1 MSVVTTA
8 NKQTFRNYMQF
19 FVGQLISMLGS
30 NILSFVMIWWVTVN
44 YENPIYLSLIY
55 FFAVGTRV
63 IINPIGGVFADRWNR
78 KKIIIISDSL
88 IVLCSLFF
96 FIIMTYQSYMGEM
109 TTLWLII
116 VVVFISAV
124 IGAFQGPAVFSIIPL
139 MIPKDKLSR
148 VNGLRFVLFGAIT
161 IIGPAVGAILYEIW
175 PINYII
181 LIDVLTWA
189 IALTPLILLKIPPT
203 PREEKEKPEE
213 KKPSFLTEFREGF
226 NYMRKLKGL
235 LALALIA
242 TFINGFEQPL
252 FTLRPAFIKY
262 LHEGTAT
269 DLAIVVAAGQI
280 AMFSSGV
287 FLTIKKEW
295 KKHTVILMVALYV
308 QIAGILIQSF
318 APIGKIW
325 FIAMGAVVTSLTFPF
340 TNVMI
345 QTIFQVVIAPD
356 KQGRVGSI
364 VGSIGSAITPIAM
377 LVSGP
382 IANAIG
388 YVPLFVGSIIIGG
401 VIITGI
407 WVFSNLGHL
416 DKQVEEIKQKEREA
430 KELEEKIVPI
440 EREIEEIPTAIF
452 TSED

>member
-1 MSVVTTA
+1 
-8 NKQTFRNYMQF
+8 MQF

-63 IINPIGGVFADRWNR
+63 IVNPIGGVFADRWNR
-78 KKIIIISDSL
+78 KKIIIVADSL
-88 IVLCSLFF
+88 IVLFSLCF
-96 FIIMTYQSYMGEM
+96 FIIMTFQSSMSEM

-116 VVVFISAV
+116 VVVFFSAIV
-124 IGAFQGPAVFSIIPL
+124 GAFQGPAVFSIIPL
-139 MIPKDKLSR
+139 MIPKEKLSR

-161 IIGPAVGAILYEIW
+161 IAGPAIGAILYDLW

-203 PREEKEKPEE
+203 PREEKVKLEE
-213 KKPSFLTEFREGF
+213 KKPSFLTEFKEGLS
-226 NYMRKLKGL
+226 YMRKIKGL

-252 FTLRPAFIKY
+252 FTLRPAFVKY
-262 LHEGTAT
+262 LHNGTAT
-269 DLAIVVAAGQI
+269 DLAIVVAAGQA
-280 AMFSSGV
+280 AMFTSGI

-295 KKHTVILMVALYV
+295 KKHTVILMIALYI
-308 QIAGILIQSF
+308 QIAGIILQSL
-318 APIGKIW
+318 APVGMIW
-325 FIAMGAVVTSLTFPF
+325 FIAMGAAVTSLTFPF

-345 QTIFQVVIAPD
+345 QTIFQIVISPD

-364 VGSIGSAITPIAM
+364 VGSIASAITPVAM

-388 YVPLFVGSIIIGG
+388 YVPLFVGSISIGG
-401 VIITGI
+401 VIITALWI
-407 WVFSNLGHL
+407 FTDLGHL
-416 DKQVEEIKQKEREA
+416 DLKVEELKEKERKI
-430 KELEEKIVPI
+430 KELEEQIPV
-440 EREIEEIPTAIF
+440 EEIEVKDVPTTVI
-452 TSED
+452 TTED

>member
-1 MSVVTTA
+1 MSTVVTA

-19 FVGQLISMLGS
+19 FIGQLISMLGS

-63 IINPIGGVFADRWNR
+63 IVNPIGGVFADRWNR
-78 KKIIIISDSL
+78 KKIIIVADSL
-88 IVLCSLFF
+88 IVLCSLCF
-96 FIIMTYQSYMGEM
+96 FIIMTFQSSMGEM

-116 VVVFISAV
+116 VVVFFSAI

-139 MIPKDKLSR
+139 MIPKEKLSR

-161 IIGPAVGAILYEIW
+161 IIGPAVGAILYDLW

-189 IALTPLILLKIPPT
+189 LALTPLILLKIPPT
-203 PREEKEKPEE
+203 PREEKLKPAE
-213 KKPSFLTEFREGF
+213 KKPSFLTEFREGLR
-226 NYMRKLKGL
+226 YMRKIKGL

-262 LHEGTAT
+262 LHEGSAT
-269 DLAIVVAAGQI
+269 DLAIVVAAGQA
-280 AMFSSGV
+280 AMFTSGL

-295 KKHTVILMVALYV
+295 KKHTVILMIALYI
-308 QIAGILIQSF
+308 QIAGILLQSL
-318 APIGKIW
+318 APVGMIW
-325 FIAMGAVVTSLTFPF
+325 FIAMGAAVTSLTFPF

-345 QTIFQVVIAPD
+345 QTIFQIVIAPD

-364 VGSIGSAITPIAM
+364 VGSIASAITPVAM

-388 YVPLFVGSIIIGG
+388 YVPLFVGSISIGG
-401 VIITGI
+401 VIITALWIFTDLG
-407 WVFSNLGHL
+407 NLDL
-416 DKQVEEIKQKEREA
+416 QVEEIKERERKI
-430 KELEEKIVPI
+430 KELEEQIPVEKIETQDVP
-440 EREIEEIPTAIF
+440 TSVLS
-452 TSED
+452 SED

>member
-1 MSVVTTA
+1 MSNVVTA
-8 NKQTFRNYMQF
+8 NKKTFRNYMQF

-55 FFAVGTRV
+55 FFAIGTRV

-88 IVLCSLFF
+88 IVLCSLCF
-96 FIIMTYQSYMGEM
+96 FIIMTYESSMGEM

-116 VVVFISAV
+116 AVVFISAIV
-124 IGAFQGPAVFSIIPL
+124 GAFQGPAVFSIIPL

-148 VNGLRFVLFGAIT
+148 INGLRFVLFGAIT
-161 IIGPAVGAILYEIW
+161 IIGPAVGAILYDLW
-175 PINYII
+175 PINFII

-203 PREEKEKPEE
+203 PREEKEIQIE
-213 KKPSFLTEFREGF
+213 KKPSFLSEFKEGL
-226 NYMRKLKGL
+226 NYMRKIKGL

-262 LHEGTAT
+262 LHNGSAT

-280 AMFSSGV
+280 AMFTSGV
-287 FLTIKKEW
+287 FLTVKKEW

-308 QIAGILIQSF
+308 QIAGILLQSL

-325 FIAMGAVVTSLTFPF
+325 FIAMGAAVTSLTFPF

-345 QTIFQVVIAPD
+345 HTIFQVVVLPD

-388 YVPLFVGSIIIGG
+388 FVPLFVGSIIIGG
-401 VIITGI
+401 VVITI
-407 WVFSNLGHL
+407 LWIFTNLGQL
-416 DKQVEEIKQKEREA
+416 DKQVEEIKQKEEEM
-430 KELEEKIVPI
+430 KELEEQIAIKEV
-440 EREIEEIPTAIF
+440 EIKDVQPTVF

>member
-1 MSVVTTA
+1 
-8 NKQTFRNYMQF
+8 MQF

-63 IINPIGGVFADRWNR
+63 IVNPIGGVFADRWNR
-78 KKIIIISDSL
+78 KKIIIIADSF
-88 IVLCSLFF
+88 IVLCSLCFF
-96 FIIMTYQSYMGEM
+96 VIMTFQSSMGEM

-116 VVVFISAV
+116 AVVFVSAIV
-124 IGAFQGPAVFSIIPL
+124 GAFQGPAVFSIIPL
-139 MIPKDKLSR
+139 MIPKEKLSR

-161 IIGPAVGAILYEIW
+161 IAGPAVGAILYDLW

-213 KKPSFLTEFREGF
+213 KKPSFLTEFREGLS
-226 NYMRKLKGL
+226 YIRRLKGL

-252 FTLRPAFIKY
+252 FTLRPAFVKY
-262 LHEGTAT
+262 LHGGSAT

-295 KKHTVILMVALYV
+295 KKHTLILMIALYV
-308 QIAGILIQSF
+308 QIAGILLQSF

-325 FIAMGAVVTSLTFPF
+325 FIAMGAAVTSLTFPF
-340 TNVMI
+340 TNIMI
-345 QTIFQVVIAPD
+345 QTIFQIVIPPD

-364 VGSIGSAITPIAM
+364 VGSIASAVTPIAM

-388 YVPLFVGSIIIGG
+388 YVPLFAGSISIGG
-401 VIITGI
+401 VIITAI
-407 WVFSNLGHL
+407 WIFSDLGHL
-416 DKQVEEIKQKEREA
+416 DKRVEEIKQKEKEA
-430 KELEEKIVPI
+430 KELEERIAPI
-440 EREIEEIPTAIF
+440 KAEIEEIPTAVF

>member
-1 MSVVTTA
+1 MSTIITA

-63 IINPIGGVFADRWNR
+63 IVNPIGGVFADRWNR
-78 KKIIIISDSL
+78 KKIIIIADSL
-88 IVLCSLFF
+88 IVLCSLCF
-96 FIIMTYQSYMGEM
+96 FIIMTFQSSMGEM
-109 TTLWLII
+109 TILWLII
-116 VVVFISAV
+116 VVVFFSAV
-124 IGAFQGPAVFSIIPL
+124 VGAFQGPAVFSIIPL

-148 VNGLRFVLFGAIT
+148 INGLRFVLFGAIT
-161 IIGPAVGAILYEIW
+161 IAGPAVGAILYELW

-203 PREEKEKPEE
+203 PREEKVEPTE
-213 KKPSFLTEFREGF
+213 KKPSFLTEFREGLS
-226 NYMRKLKGL
+226 YMRKIKGL

-252 FTLRPAFIKY
+252 FTLRPAFVKY
-262 LHEGTAT
+262 LHNGSAT

-287 FLTIKKEW
+287 FLTVKKEW
-295 KKHTVILMVALYV
+295 KRYTLVLMIALYV
-308 QIAGILIQSF
+308 QIAGIILQSL

-325 FIAMGAVVTSLTFPF
+325 FIAMGAAVTSLTFPF

-345 QTIFQVVIAPD
+345 QTIFQVVVLPD

-364 VGSIGSAITPIAM
+364 VGSIASAITPIAM

-388 YVPLFVGSIIIGG
+388 YVPLFVGSITIGG
-401 VIITGI
+401 VIITALWI
-407 WVFSNLGHL
+407 FTNLGHL
-416 DKQVEEIKQKEREA
+416 DKQVEEIKQKEKEE
-430 KELEEKIVPI
+430 KELEEELTVKEVDSKDIQPALFS
-440 EREIEEIPTAIF
+440 T
-452 TSED
+452 ED

>member
-1 MSVVTTA
+1 
-8 NKQTFRNYMQF
+8 
-19 FVGQLISMLGS
+19 
-30 NILSFVMIWWVTVN
+30 MIWWVTVN

-63 IINPIGGVFADRWNR
+63 IVNPIGGVFADRWNR
-78 KKIIIISDSL
+78 KRIIIVADSL
-88 IVLCSLFF
+88 IVLCSLCF
-96 FIIMTYQSYMGEM
+96 FIIMTFESSMGEM

-116 VVVFISAV
+116 VVVFFSAIV
-124 IGAFQGPAVFSIIPL
+124 GAFQGPAVFSIIPL

-161 IIGPAVGAILYEIW
+161 IIGPAVGAILYDLW

-203 PREEKEKPEE
+203 PREDKEKPTE
-213 KKPSFLTEFREGF
+213 KKPSFMTEFREGLS
-226 NYMRKLKGL
+226 YMRKIKGF

-252 FTLRPAFIKY
+252 FTLRPAFVKY
-262 LHEGTAT
+262 LHEGSAT

-295 KKHTVILMVALYV
+295 KNHTVILMIALYV
-308 QIAGILIQSF
+308 QIAGILLQSL
-318 APIGKIW
+318 APIGQIW
-325 FIAMGAVVTSLTFPF
+325 FIAMGAAVTSLTFPF

-345 QTIFQVVIAPD
+345 QTIFQVVILPD

-364 VGSIGSAITPIAM
+364 VGSIASAITPIAM

-388 YVPLFVGSIIIGG
+388 YVPLFVGSISIGG
-401 VIITGI
+401 VIITALWI
-407 WVFSNLGHL
+407 FSDLGQL
-416 DKQVEEIKQKEREA
+416 DKSVEGIKLKEKEI
-430 KELEEKIVPI
+430 KELEEKIPI
-440 EREIEEIPTAIF
+440 EKIEVEEVPSSF
-452 TSED
+452 LPSED